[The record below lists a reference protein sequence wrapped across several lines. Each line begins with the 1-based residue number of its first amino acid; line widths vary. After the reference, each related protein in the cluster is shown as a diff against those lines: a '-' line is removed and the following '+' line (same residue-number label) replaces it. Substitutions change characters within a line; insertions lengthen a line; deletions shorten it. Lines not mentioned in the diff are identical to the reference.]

1 MSEYLENLR
10 RSIEEHQR
18 IIDAGLPEAA
28 QAEQIIAQHQ
38 AEINRVQSSGSGGPT
53 TQQPQQSWE
62 ERRFELDRQDR
73 VRNVTA
79 AISAAFTEF
88 GLASLIP
95 AITRYAQQG
104 YDGDAIAVLLRD
116 TPEYKARFPAMSV
129 LAQKGRAISEAAYV
143 AYERNASA
151 FERQY
156 GLPQGMLMNNL
167 TNLIGGEVS
176 LEELNERVQLAA
188 SASINAPEV
197 FKEQFRNFYGVDALT
212 AYFLDPSV
220 ATPLLQKQVA
230 TAEIGEAAARQ
241 NINIELDTASQ
252 LQELGISREGAVSG
266 FQQVARMQPFSYG
279 RGDTLQ
285 QPQAIQAAFGTDQ
298 EAIRTAER
306 AQLSRAGRFQGGG
319 GFAGDREG
327 VTGLGSSAR

>member
-53 TQQPQQSWE
+53 TQQQSWD
-62 ERRFELDRQDR
+62 ERRYELERQDR
-73 VRNVTA
+73 ARNVTA
-79 AISAAFTEF
+79 AVSAAFTEF
-88 GLASLIP
+88 GLGSLIP

-143 AYERNASA
+143 AYERNTSA
-151 FERQY
+151 LERQY
-156 GLPQGMLMNNL
+156 GLPQNMLMGNL

-241 NINIELDTASQ
+241 NINIGLDTASQ

-298 EAIRTAER
+298 EAIRAAER
-306 AQLSRAGRFQGGG
+306 AQSSRLGRFQGGG
-319 GFAGDREG
+319 GFTSDREG
-327 VTGLGSSAR
+327 VTGLGSAAR